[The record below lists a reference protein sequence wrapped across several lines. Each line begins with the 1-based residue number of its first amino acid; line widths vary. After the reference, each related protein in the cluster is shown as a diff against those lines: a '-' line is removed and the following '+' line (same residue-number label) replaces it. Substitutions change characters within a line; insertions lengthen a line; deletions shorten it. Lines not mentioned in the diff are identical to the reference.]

1 MSRTAVSSVLVP
13 SSGLVLRSSLQSK
26 PFPGQTTGMA
36 AERAGDAA
44 LSEEQVDLAVE
55 QLEASEAGPAMRGSL
70 AKLSGR
76 VTTESN
82 GEVTVRAESQD
93 KLMEFWGAMRIVSGS
108 PKTEAAGNVDG
119 WCLPHKEI
127 ENAELFCA
135 FGAGAEHQC
144 LVSFHA
150 PHRGAH
156 GKPRNTRAVGRVWV
170 LTLKHC

>member
-1 MSRTAVSSVLVP
+1 MNEGSTSVGGYGSSPPGQGREGETVLCQERAVMSVLVP
-13 SSGLVLRSSLQSK
+13 SSGLVHRSSLQSK

-82 GEVTVRAESQD
+82 LEVTMRAESQD
-93 KLMEFWGAMRIVSGS
+93 KYKGR
-108 PKTEAAGNVDG
+108 
-119 WCLPHKEI
+119 
-127 ENAELFCA
+127 
-135 FGAGAEHQC
+135 
-144 LVSFHA
+144 
-150 PHRGAH
+150 RG
-156 GKPRNTRAVGRVWV
+156 RQSCRCR
-170 LTLKHC
+170 